1 MTALT
6 VEPFVTDRDAWHAEI
21 EAKRQQAQHFR
32 LLDRAAIEAM
42 NRPVK
47 RPPSNAAYPIAD
59 LIRMYVDEGKT
70 TAQIGAIIG
79 RHPRSVQG
87 RLSKAGVLRSKDEA
101 SARRKSP
108 PKPRKSPPVK
118 VPLETLVH
126 LYVVEEMT
134 AHQVAAKVGMSG
146 AAVTLRLSRAGLMR
160 TRAEARQLSMR
171 KGRMAWMK

>member
-6 VEPFVTDRDAWHAEI
+6 VAPYSSDLEAWRAEI
-21 EAKRQQAQHFR
+21 EAKRQQAQRFR
-32 LLDRAAIEAM
+32 LLDRAAIEAE
-42 NRPVK
+42 NRPA
-47 RPPSNAAYPIAD
+47 PSPERAEPTPIDD